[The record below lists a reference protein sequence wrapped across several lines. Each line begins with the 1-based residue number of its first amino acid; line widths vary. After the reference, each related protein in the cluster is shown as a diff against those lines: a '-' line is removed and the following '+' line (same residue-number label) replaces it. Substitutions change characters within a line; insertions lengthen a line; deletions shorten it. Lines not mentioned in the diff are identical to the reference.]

1 MSAQPRIDDVIIGTI
16 LESLPQPIAEFLNPL
31 CLLYTTLTYIPIV
44 LLNIFLG
51 KTPSSALSSWS
62 SFKDAWFARFWQ
74 YFGPMS
80 SANASD
86 NIKPLVAQA
95 SGVVLDVGTG
105 QGDFLKLYG
114 PHLSQISKVYAVE
127 LNRQQW
133 PGLLENARKAG
144 LTAESGKFEI
154 LDARIEELETKGG
167 IKRQSVDT
175 IVTLQTLCSMPE
187 SQMLIKE
194 LRSYLKPG
202 GKWIVYEHVKNDGLL
217 VGGYQKLLDGVWTQC
232 LNGCSLRKDTKGLIE
247 GTGGWKN
254 SLQPAA
260 HDNPWSCFPHAQGVL
275 ISE

>member
-1 MSAQPRIDDVIIGTI
+1 MPPQERLDDIIIGKV
-16 LESLPQPIAEFLNPL
+16 LEVLPQPIAEFLNPL
-31 CLLYTTLTYIPIV
+31 CLLYTSLTYIPVV
-44 LLNIFLG
+44 LLNILLG
-51 KTPSSALSSWS
+51 YTPTSALSSWS
-62 SFKDAWFARFWQ
+62 SFKDAWFASFWQ
-74 YFGPMS
+74 YFGPLS
-80 SANASD
+80 SLGASEA
-86 NIKPLVAQA
+86 IAPLVAQA

-105 QGDFLKLYG
+105 QGDFLKLYT
-114 PHLSQISKVYAVE
+114 PHLGQITKVYAVE

-133 PGLLENARKAG
+133 PGLLANARKAG
-144 LTAESGKFEI
+144 LTAENGNFEI

-202 GKWIVYEHVKNDGLL
+202 GKWIVYEHVKHDGLL
-217 VGGYQKLLDGVWTQC
+217 VGGYQRLLDGVWTQC

-254 SLQPAA
+254 SLQPGAN
-260 HDNPWSCFPHAQGVL
+260 DNAYSCFPHAQGVL